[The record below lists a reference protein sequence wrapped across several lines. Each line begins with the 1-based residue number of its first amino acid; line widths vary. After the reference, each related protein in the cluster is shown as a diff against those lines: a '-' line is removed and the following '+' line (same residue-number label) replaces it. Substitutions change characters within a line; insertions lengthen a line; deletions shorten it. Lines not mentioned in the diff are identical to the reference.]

1 MATNQVTSA
10 RLPEDVRARC
20 DELAR
25 LTGRSRNELLVEALE
40 QYLEREFNEIAR
52 IQEGLDQIDAGDV
65 TPIDEVARR
74 FSEQGMLDL
83 DALNRDR
90 EGRAE
95 A

>member
-1 MATNQVTSA
+1 MATNSVTSA
-10 RLPEDVRARC
+10 RLPEDIRARC

-25 LTGRSRNELLVEALE
+25 LTGRTRNDLIVEALA
-40 QYLEREFNEIAR
+40 QYLEREMREIALV
-52 IQEGLDQIDAGDV
+52 QEGLDQIDAGDV

-74 FSEQGMLDL
+74 FAEQGMLDL

-90 EGRAE
+90 EGRAT